1 MRTIGIIVEAVLVVM
16 NAAVIAAVIWR
27 WKK

>member
-1 MRTIGIIVEAVLVVM
+1 MRTVQIVMDAVLIVM

-27 WKK
+27 WKR